1 MMSDAL
7 KIRLMQQT
15 PIPLDVA
22 FTCNAGEVLA
32 LVGPSGSGKST
43 ILRAIAGL
51 TVPTGGLVTLGDGTW
66 FDAVQGINRS
76 VQSRRVG
83 MVFQDYALFPHLSAL
98 ANIAL
103 AMGHLPQNKRDQ
115 AARAMLARVNLAGLE
130 GRRPAQLSGGQRQRV
145 ALARALAR
153 DPGVLL
159 LDEPFAAVD
168 QVTRR
173 RLQDEL
179 VDMRAT
185 LNVPTILVTHDLNE
199 ARNLGDRICVLHQG
213 RTLQTGPPEDVLNRP
228 TTPLVARL
236 VDLGNIFPGR
246 IAGHDP
252 DAGVTAIEW
261 QGTTVFSRHRPEFP
275 EGADISWV
283 VPPSFVVLHRGD
295 RPSRGEREN
304 PVIGTVSGVRTM
316 GDMAMVSMTPGNDG
330 QNRLTFSIA
339 SHAARR
345 NALAVGGEI
354 TVSLVAD
361 GVHIMPPEEG

>member
-1 MMSDAL
+1 MPEAL
-7 KIRLMQQT
+7 QVRLVQQD
-15 PIPLDVA
+15 PIPLDVD

-51 TVPTGGLVTLGDGTW
+51 TAPAEGLVGLGDGLW
-66 FDAVQGINRS
+66 YDAHQGINRS
-76 VQSRRVG
+76 VQSRRIG
-83 MVFQDYALFPHLSAL
+83 MVFQDYALFPHLSAERNIVL
-98 ANIAL
+98 AL
-103 AMGHLPQNKRDQ
+103 GHLPVPERGP
-115 AARAMLARVNLAGLE
+115 AARDFMARVNLAGLE
-130 GRRPAQLSGGQRQRV
+130 TRRPQHLSGGQRQRV

-153 DPGVLL
+153 DPQVLL

-179 VDMRAT
+179 VQMRAT

-228 TTPLVARL
+228 STPLVARL
-236 VDLGNIFPGR
+236 VDLGNIFKGR
-246 IAGHDP
+246 ISGHEP
-252 DAGVTAIEW
+252 EVGLTAIDW
-261 QGTTVFSRHRPEFP
+261 HGAKVFSQHRPEFP
-275 EGADISWV
+275 VGADISWV
-283 VPPSFVVLHRGD
+283 VPPSFVVLHRSD

-304 PVIGTVSGVRTM
+304 PVVGTVSGIRIL
-316 GDMAMVSMTPGNDG
+316 GDMSMVSMTPGN
-330 QNRLTFSIA
+330 NTESRLTFSIA

-345 NALAVGGEI
+345 NNVTVGKKI
-354 TVSLVAD
+354 TVSLVAE
-361 GVHIMPPEEG
+361 GVHIMPPEES